1 MNASSFDGLVAR
13 ASAFLDAQAGR
24 RQVNRILHG
33 FPSPRLWEPAHV
45 SVPDVLARRAAWQQE
60 SPAPFDLYVG
70 VPFCVRTD
78 PDRCGYC
85 LFPVE
90 VFSGSP
96 QFDTYLDY
104 LEREGRLFQ
113 RAFEGVAPRAIY
125 IGGGTPN
132 LMRPAQYLRLMRIV
146 REMFPALAPGTPI
159 TLEGIPQLFTREKL
173 ASMKEAGVTR
183 VSIGVQQV
191 NAELNALSGRKQ
203 TRQQVFDAIAWC
215 HELGLPCNADLIF
228 GWPRQTMASMLDD
241 LTALVESGV
250 EHLAHY
256 ELNIGGPTDFSLNRR
271 HELPSPAE
279 TREMYQVA
287 TAFLTDHGYRQLT
300 AYDFQRDPVPGAFVY
315 EECDRGFDRH
325 ELWGWGFAGVS
336 DFGGSPEEPGWSY
349 LNHRKVEDYY
359 RALDRGE
366 FPVERGIRRS
376 AADLQLH
383 TLFRNLQ
390 GLRVDRASYRRRFGS
405 DVVEDFA
412 PAWQALAVRGW
423 CVVDD
428 AAIRLIGDG
437 AYYVPLIQ
445 ELISQERVEQ
455 LREASVVRHLVAPPE
470 RRPVARVTPITI
482 TPRGRSQ

>member
-1 MNASSFDGLVAR
+1 MHEASFDGEVAR
-13 ASAFLDAQAGR
+13 AGAFLDAQAER

-33 FPSPRLWEPAHV
+33 FPSPRLWQPGAV
-45 SVPDVLARRAAWQQE
+45 AVPDVLAQRARWQAE
-60 SPAPFDLYVG
+60 APAPFDLYVG

-104 LEREGRLFQ
+104 LEREGALF
-113 RAFEGVAPRAIY
+113 RGAFDGVAPRAVY

-146 REMFPALAPGTPI
+146 RDLFPALAPGTPI

-173 ASMKEAGVTR
+173 ASMKEAGITR

-203 TRQQVFDAIAWC
+203 TRQHVFDAIHWC

-228 GWPRQTMASMLDD
+228 GWPRQTVATMLED
-241 LTALVESGV
+241 LGALVESGV
-250 EHLAHY
+250 DHVAHY

-271 HELPSPAE
+271 EELPSPAE
-279 TREMYQVA
+279 TRDMYRQA
-287 TAFLTDHGYRQLT
+287 TAFLTGRGYRQLT
-300 AYDFQRDPVPGAFVY
+300 VYDFQRESEAGGFVY

-336 DFGGSPEEPGWSY
+336 DFGGTPGQPGWSY
-349 LNHRKVEDYY
+349 VNHRKVEDYY

-366 FPVERGIRRS
+366 FPVERGIHREPI
-376 AADLQLH
+376 DLRLH

-390 GLRVDRASYRRRFGS
+390 GLRVDRGSYRRRFGA
-405 DVVEDFA
+405 DVAEEFG
-412 PAWQALAVRGW
+412 PAWQALAARGW
-423 CVVDD
+423 CEVGEAV
-428 AAIRLIGDG
+428 IRLTGDG
-437 AYYVPLIQ
+437 PYYVPLIQ
-445 ELISQERVEQ
+445 ALLSQARVEA
-455 LREASVVRHLVAPPE
+455 LRDATVAQ
-470 RRPVARVTPITI
+470 RLGATPTG
-482 TPRGRSQ
+482 TAAPGAA